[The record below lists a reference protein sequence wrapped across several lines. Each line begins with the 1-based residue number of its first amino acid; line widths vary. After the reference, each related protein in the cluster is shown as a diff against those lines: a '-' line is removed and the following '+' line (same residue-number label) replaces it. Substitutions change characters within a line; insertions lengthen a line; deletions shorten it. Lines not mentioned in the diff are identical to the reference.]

1 MRIIGE
7 PLPEETA
14 LLSNLQ
20 SMLKIPTWKNEGW
33 IQTLQEEKDRTEK
46 DKRKSLNTDHVEV
59 SLIRPLEHRNHFERI
74 FFWSHLVRGNS
85 TSISHRCYSK
95 QTNTRRSSLGPLSSP
110 SGSRSTLD
118 TPQSARS
125 NRSSSGSK
133 PAMKAK
139 VGYVLL
145 KVSISIQSQ

>member
-59 SLIRPLEHRNHFERI
+59 SLNGPLE
-74 FFWSHLVRGNS
+74 
-85 TSISHRCYSK
+85 
-95 QTNTRRSSLGPLSSP
+95 Q
-110 SGSRSTLD
+110 
-118 TPQSARS
+118 
-125 NRSSSGSK
+125 
-133 PAMKAK
+133 
-139 VGYVLL
+139 
-145 KVSISIQSQ
+145 